1 MCEAKHKKVK
11 RSRETMLHVNKAK
24 LTLYRNTHTH
34 TQSVNVKRLQFER
47 LNLGFLQGSSRL
59 HVTIR
64 GKFSV
69 AININIPFYQVQRNI
84 NSIQTN

>member
-24 LTLYRNTHTH
+24 LTLYRNTHT
-34 TQSVNVKRLQFER
+34 QSVNVKRLQFER

-59 HVTIR
+59 FFFFE
-64 GKFSV
+64 K
-69 AININIPFYQVQRNI
+69 
-84 NSIQTN
+84 